1 MTDPNN
7 NAHHIDTL
15 ELDPADGQQYILE
28 LRDRLLE
35 SLSPAQTIEEVEERL
50 RKLYPE
56 SKLVDLAIN
65 EANKHR
71 SETHKNHKVRHHS
84 SSSSGASFTDTL
96 HNFTSLAVAKVS
108 NLVRD
113 GVVGNKSE
121 NELSKY
127 KQTLIQFILDDVLNL
142 AGNFVRRQKG
152 NFIITR
158 SDIRTAMHADK
169 DLLDMFLSDD
179 KSLIITENH
188 PILARVNCA
197 EKTNHLNGVQR
208 MTYKQ
213 KVRVM
218 VDSENSFI
226 RGLKLIIKVFKA
238 ELEGWPHIKREVQII
253 FCNIDELL
261 ELSNLL
267 LSALEEALESV
278 GQEDETP
285 FVGSEILDLALAEE
299 FHAYF
304 TFAYKRL
311 SRNEPWRQAYNNIIS
326 SNISLSKTIQPTEHF
341 DLAVRHLLPNYLLNT
356 IVQFFQYFK
365 NITDL
370 YEISKKEC
378 NRDDENALQ
387 ETISILIKT
396 KKAIEDLLETDM
408 VDEPNEQL
416 DPKLA
421 DNIRSLLERKLDA
434 KLQIERNLPLPF
446 MPPPDIYRFSEP
458 DSRENIQF
466 EAISANGDENR
477 IPVIKWAT
485 LIKLVERLTYHK
497 YQPNIVDIF
506 LMTYRNFI
514 SDPEELLDLLIERF
528 KIPDPP
534 LYIVQPGFIGSPD
547 DLPECERTAYKQYI
561 KRFRQEYSKPVKMR
575 VINVL
580 RSWIKNHYHDFERQ
594 PNLLDKLNEFLDE
607 VYENEKVLR
616 GLIVSIKKSIDQKK
630 ICQNNFKFMLSREPP
645 QILWWLTQDPEK
657 FDILTLHPVEFA
669 RQLTLIEFDLYRAIK
684 PSELINKRGSSS
696 KNLSTIE
703 RHFNLLSYWI
713 QKCIVEAE
721 DERRREAIYT
731 RSIEIM
737 AVLRDLNNNVGLL
750 SIGSAI
756 ESASI
761 NRLSL
766 KRNLEKN
773 IKRYFD
779 DYKDLVDQH
788 LKKLQLELKKC
799 NPPCIPYLGYYQT
812 KLIQAKEGNKTF
824 IDDIDTST
832 ISPTLSHDESFS
844 NSPATPITPRPP
856 PSATSTIHNQF
867 FGSHDVRCKAP
878 KIINFYKQ
886 RIQADMIAE
895 ISNYQNQPYCLKPQ
909 DEIQRF
915 IKRIE
920 QSMLEFGKSLGAGD
934 DMHSMAMK
942 LDKYLFEQSKR
953 IEPEPDRA
961 PKSRSK
967 MPPEFK
973 SPGIKFLTSH

>member
-1 MTDPNN
+1 MSYTNKN
-7 NAHHIDTL
+7 THHHIDTL
-15 ELDPADGQQYILE
+15 ELDPADGQQYICE

-35 SLSPAQTIEEVEERL
+35 LLSPAQTIEGVGERL

-56 SKLVDLAIN
+56 SKLVHLAIN

-71 SETHKNHKVRHHS
+71 SEPQKTPKVRHHS

-96 HNFTSLAVAKVS
+96 HNITSLAVAKVS

-127 KQTLIQFILDDVLNL
+127 KLALIQFILDDVLNL

-158 SDIRTAMHADK
+158 NDIRTAMHADK
-169 DLLDMFLSDD
+169 DLLDMFFGDD
-179 KSLIITENH
+179 KSLILAESH
-188 PILARVNCA
+188 PILARITGTEN
-197 EKTNHLNGVQR
+197 TRYLNSAQR

-213 KVRVM
+213 TVRVM
-218 VDSENSFI
+218 VDSENFFL
-226 RGLKLIIKVFKA
+226 RNLKLVIKVFKA
-238 ELEGWPHIKREVQII
+238 KLLEPQWAHIEREVHIV
-253 FCNIDELL
+253 FCNIGDLL
-261 ELSNLL
+261 ELSNLM
-267 LSALEEALESV
+267 LSALEDALES
-278 GQEDETP
+278 EDEIP

-311 SRNEPWRQAYNNIIS
+311 SRNQEPSEQWRPAYAKIVNTI
-326 SNISLSKTIQPTEHF
+326 LSKPTLGLF
-341 DLAVRHLLPNYLLNT
+341 DKAVLHLLPNYLVN
-356 IVQFFQYFK
+356 IIAQFFQYYK

-370 YEISKKEC
+370 YEISRKEY
-378 NRDDENALQ
+378 NRDDENALK
-387 ETISILIKT
+387 ETLSILIKT
-396 KKAIEDLLETDM
+396 KKAIEDLLKNDL
-408 VDEPNEQL
+408 VDEHIEQ
-416 DPKLA
+416 PESA
-421 DNIRSLLERKLDA
+421 DVIRSYLERELES
-434 KLQIERNLPLPF
+434 KLQLERNLPLPY

-458 DSRENIQF
+458 DSPENIKF
-466 EAISANGDENR
+466 ESISGDGDGNR
-477 IPVIKWAT
+477 IPVIKFAT

-506 LMTYRNFI
+506 LTTYTSFI

-534 LYIVQPGFIGSPD
+534 LHVVLPDFAGSPD

-580 RSWIKNHYHDFERQ
+580 RSWIKNHYQDFERQ
-594 PNLLDKLNEFLDE
+594 PNLLDKLNSFLDE
-607 VYENEKVLR
+607 VHDSEKVLR
-616 GLIVSIKKSIDQKK
+616 GLIVSIKKSIEQQK
-630 ICQNNFKFMLSREPP
+630 ICHNNMNPKREFMLSREPP
-645 QILWWLTQDPEK
+645 KPLEWHAKWDESDK
-657 FDILTLHPVEFA
+657 FNILTLHPVEFA
-669 RQLTLIEFDLYRAIK
+669 RQLTLVEFDLFRAIN
-684 PSELINKRGSSS
+684 PLELIKVERKTSENL
-696 KNLSTIE
+696 KNLE
-703 RHFNLLSYWI
+703 RHFNLLSYWV
-713 QKCIVEAE
+713 QKCIVEEE
-721 DERRREAIYT
+721 DERRREAIYS

-737 AVLRDLNNNVGLL
+737 AVLRDLNNYIGLL

-766 KRNLEKN
+766 KRGLDKN
-773 IKRYFD
+773 IRRYFD
-779 DYKDLVDQH
+779 DYKDLVDHH
-788 LKKLQLELKKC
+788 LKKLQLELKQC

-824 IDDIDTST
+824 IDE
-832 ISPTLSHDESFS
+832 PLSDESIS

-856 PSATSTIHNQF
+856 PSAASTNNNNQF
-867 FGSHDVRCKAP
+867 FGPHDVRCKTP

-886 RIQADMIAE
+886 RIQAEMIAD
-895 ISNYQNQPYCLKPQ
+895 IRNYQDQRYCLSPIV
-909 DEIQRF
+909 EIQKF
-915 IKRIE
+915 IKKLE
-920 QSMLEFGKSLGAGD
+920 QSMLEFARSLGAAD
-934 DMHSMAMK
+934 DMHSIANK
-942 LDKYLFEQSKR
+942 LDDYLFEQSKR
-953 IEPEPDRA
+953 IEPEPDKA

-973 SPGIKFLTSH
+973 SPGIKF